1 MQINSEIKDIL
12 KEFQIGQDD
21 GISYLLMKYFDVKPT
36 YIPDLLIQ
44 KMNRTGIYFM
54 DNNNSFQ
61 WKIPLFDDQQTAF
74 SWVKSDYVQL
84 FVDANPD
91 KRGNGNSS
99 VRLMKAFFASNPD
112 VRKEEV
118 IEATKMYIRNNDSKY
133 IRLSHYF
140 ISKGRG
146 ANKIEELKDWVEKYR
161 LWQTEGQGRTGTSNT
176 MQ

>member
-1 MQINSEIKDIL
+1 MTINTEIYPIL
-12 KEFQIGQDD
+12 KEFNIGQED
-21 GISYLLMKYFDVKPT
+21 GVSYLLMKYFGLKPT
-36 YIPDLLIQ
+36 YIPEILIAQ
-44 KMNRTGIYFM
+44 MNRTGIYFI
-54 DNNNSFQ
+54 DNNNSLQ
-61 WKIPLFDDQQTAF
+61 WRLPLFNEQETAF
-74 SWVKSDYVQL
+74 DWVKKEYVQL

-99 VRLMKAFFASNPD
+99 VRLMKAFFAANPE

-118 IEATKMYIRNNDSKY
+118 IEATKMYIRNNDSRY

-146 ANKIEELKDWVEKYR
+146 ANKIEELKDWIEKYR
-161 LWQTEGQGRTGTSNT
+161 LWQNKGQGRTSTATT

>member
-1 MQINSEIKDIL
+1 MTINEEIKDIL
-12 KEFQIGQDD
+12 QECRIGVAD
-21 GISYLLMKYFDVKPT
+21 GISYLLMKYFDVVPSYVPEVLVT
-36 YIPDLLIQ
+36 
-44 KMNRTGIYFM
+44 KMNSTGIYYL
-54 DNNNSFQ
+54 DRNNSLQ
-61 WKIPLFDDQQTAF
+61 WKVPLFNEQETAF
-74 SWVKSDYVQL
+74 DWVKTEYVQQ

-99 VRLMKAFFASNPD
+99 VRLMKKFFQTNPD

-118 IEATKMYIRNNDSKY
+118 IEATRMYIKNTDSRF

-140 ISKGRG
+140 ICKGKG

-161 LWQTEGQGRTGTSNT
+161 LWLGEGKDRTSVANT